1 MTWNEALAQEHAKPY
16 YKELYNF
23 VQEEY
28 KTNTVY
34 PPQNKIL
41 NALSTTPLENVKCV
55 ILGQDPYH
63 GPNQAM
69 GLSFSVNKD
78 VAIPKSLQNIY
89 KELHDELGCYIPD
102 NGDLTPWARQ
112 GVLLLNTVLTVRAGQ
127 PTSHSK
133 KGWEQYTDAM
143 LKILNEQDRPIVY
156 MLWGNFAKSKAEFLN
171 NPKHLILKTTHPS
184 PFSAAYGFFGCG
196 HFAKCNEFLKKNGM
210 TPIDWQIPNRTR

>member
-1 MTWNEALAQEHAKPY
+1 M
-16 YKELYNF
+16 
-23 VQEEY
+23 
-28 KTNTVY
+28 
-34 PPQNKIL
+34 
-41 NALSTTPLENVKCV
+41 
-55 ILGQDPYH
+55 
-63 GPNQAM
+63 
-69 GLSFSVNKD
+69 NKD

-112 GVLLLNTVLTVRAGQ
+112 GVLLLNAVLTVRAGQ

-143 LKILNEQDRPIVY
+143 LKIVNEQDRPIVY

>member
-112 GVLLLNTVLTVRAGQ
+112 GVLLLNAVLTVRAGQ

-143 LKILNEQDRPIVY
+143 LKIVNEQDRPIVY